1 MYSLLN
7 AIPSA
12 LSQPRPSKNEWP
24 QLLRNLTHRPSKI
37 NASSSVRD
45 LYVTCKPD
53 DCCAHLCIYHYVSL
67 MQETCGSDGVSSLTK
82 LLPVLGRCERSKT
95 ATQQDRTDYGCAGGS
110 AETAWFTPHL
120 VGRGSNANSEMRCSS
135 TICLLLHMQPW
146 ERSFPDYFRRDD
158 RIECIKPGPG
168 HVLSGRGGGGCD
180 GRLGAV
186 KVVLC
191 FCSAL

>member
-1 MYSLLN
+1 MNRRFLSQSLLTSFPQPILDTTPIFQPRPSRPNPQKKTSMYSLLN

-110 AETAWFTPHL
+110 AETA
-120 VGRGSNANSEMRCSS
+120 
-135 TICLLLHMQPW
+135 
-146 ERSFPDYFRRDD
+146 
-158 RIECIKPGPG
+158 
-168 HVLSGRGGGGCD
+168 
-180 GRLGAV
+180 
-186 KVVLC
+186 
-191 FCSAL
+191 